1 MMDTLSNNEIRMIRS
16 LREKK
21 FRDELG
27 LFTVEG
33 EKMVAELAA
42 SGLETVMV
50 VRREDVGEKVMER
63 ISGCNTPSPVLAVV
77 RKPSPAVHGTAGL
90 CLALDSVRDPGNM
103 GTILRLADWFGLDC
117 VFASPDSVE
126 VFNPKVVQASMGA
139 IFRKKLVYCDI
150 SSKCREFRAAGLEV
164 FGTFLDGDNIYE
176 STLPAEGL
184 IVLGNESNGISDA
197 VAAECSKRI
206 TIPSFG
212 GGSESLNVSIAAAI
226 TVSEFK
232 GHGLWK

>member
-1 MMDTLSNNEIRMIRS
+1 MDTLSNNEIRMIRS

-21 FRDELG
+21 YRDELG
-27 LFTVEG
+27 MFTVEG

-50 VRREDVGEKVMER
+50 VRREDVGEKTMER

-77 RKPSPAVHGTAGL
+77 RKPAPAAHGASGL

-126 VFNPKVVQASMGA
+126 IYNPKVVQASMGA

-150 SSKCREFRAAGLEV
+150 AAKCRVFRAAGLDV
-164 FGTFLDGDNIYE
+164 FGTFLNGDNLYE
-176 STLPAEGL
+176 SALPAEGL

-197 VAAECSKRI
+197 VAAECSKRL
-206 TIPSFG
+206 TIPTFG

-232 GHGLWK
+232 GHGKWK

>member
-1 MMDTLSNNEIRMIRS
+1 IKRLKS
-16 LREKK
+16 LTVKK
-21 FRDELG
+21 YRDASG

-33 EKMVAELAA
+33 AKLVEEALR
-42 SGLETVMV
+42 SRFTVEQV
-50 VRREDVGEKVMER
+50 VRRDEIGEEAMAR
-63 ISGCNTPSPVLAVV
+63 ITALSSPSPVLAVV
-77 RKPSPAVHGTAGL
+77 KKPLPASHGASGL

-103 GTILRLADWFGLDC
+103 GTILRLSDWFGLDC
-117 VFASPDSVE
+117 IFASADSVE
-126 VFNPKVVQASMGA
+126 VYNPKVVQASMGA

-150 SSKCREFRAAGLEV
+150 AEKCRDFRSAGLEV
-164 FGTFLDGDNIYE
+164 FGTFLNGENIYAGE
-176 STLPAEGL
+176 LPSEGL

-197 VAAECSKRI
+197 VAKECSRRI

-232 GHGLWK
+232 GHGRWK

>member
-1 MMDTLSNNEIRMIRS
+1 MDTLSNKDIKFIRS
-16 LREKK
+16 LHEKK
-21 FRDELG
+21 FRDEFG
-27 LFTVEG
+27 MFIVEG
-33 EKMVAELAA
+33 EKMVAEASA
-42 SGLETVMV
+42 SGLDVVLT
-50 VRREDVGEKVMER
+50 VRRDEVGGNVMER
-63 ISGCNTPSPVLAVV
+63 ISACSSPSPVIAVV
-77 RKPSPAVHGTAGL
+77 RKPAPVSFPASGL

-117 VFASPDSVE
+117 IFASQDSVE

-150 SSKCREFRAAGLEV
+150 AEKCKEFRAAGLEV
-164 FGTFLDGDNIYE
+164 FGTFLNGENIYE
-176 STLPAEGL
+176 SSLPAEGL

-197 VAAECSKRI
+197 VAAECSRRL
-206 TIPSFG
+206 TIPTFG

-232 GHGLWK
+232 GHGRWK

>member
-1 MMDTLSNNEIRMIRS
+1 MDILSNNEIRMIRS

-33 EKMVAELAA
+33 EKMVAELSA

-50 VRREDVGEKVMER
+50 VRREEVGEKTMER
-63 ISGCNTPSPVLAVV
+63 ISSCNTPSPVLAVV
-77 RKPSPAVHGTAGL
+77 RKPAPAAHGVSGL

-103 GTILRLADWFGLDC
+103 GTILRLADWFGLEC
-117 VFASPDSVE
+117 IFASPDSVE
-126 VFNPKVVQASMGA
+126 IYNPKVVQASMGA

-150 SSKCREFRAAGLEV
+150 AQKCREFRAAGLEV
-164 FGTFLDGDNIYE
+164 FGTFLNGDNLYE

-197 VAAECSKRI
+197 VAKECSRRI
-206 TIPSFG
+206 TIPTFG

-232 GHGLWK
+232 GHGRWK